1 MSEDLA
7 VKEQYSLMQGYE
19 QVCISEAQ
27 KTARLLHNVRD
38 EQELIHD
45 YPWWQM
51 VSCLV
56 CAGSILIVAENI
68 FKQRADPSTDAA
80 ILGEDAETCLGIFQ
94 ALSHNSRGAKV
105 AMDMLRK
112 LREQTSLQVRNA
124 PPGPLNDSITIQSP
138 TGPLNT
144 AQQFSPVANAPAGD
158 LHRPWPTPSIW
169 YAENYGAGPSGGGQT
184 EFPWGGSESSV
195 GLWPLEIEDSMA
207 WSTNLFNMLQQED
220 VPIEYPPPD
229 E

>member
-1 MSEDLA
+1 
-7 VKEQYSLMQGYE
+7 MQGYE
-19 QVCISEAQ
+19 QICISEAQ
-27 KTARLLHNVRD
+27 ETARLLHNVRD

-68 FKQRADPSTDAA
+68 FKQRSDPSTDAA

-112 LREQTSLQVRNA
+112 LREQTSLQSRNS
-124 PPGPLNDSITIQSP
+124 PPIQDSITVQSP
-138 TGPLNT
+138 VILPNM
-144 AQQFSPVANAPAGD
+144 AQQVCVPNAPASD
-158 LHRPWPTPSIW
+158 SQRPWPTPSTW
-169 YAENYGAGPSGGGQT
+169 YAENYGAAGTSGGGGHM
-184 EFPWGGSESSV
+184 EMPWGGGEQNA

-207 WSTNLFNMLQQED
+207 WSTNLFNMLQQEE
-220 VPIEYPPPD
+220 VPSEYPPPN